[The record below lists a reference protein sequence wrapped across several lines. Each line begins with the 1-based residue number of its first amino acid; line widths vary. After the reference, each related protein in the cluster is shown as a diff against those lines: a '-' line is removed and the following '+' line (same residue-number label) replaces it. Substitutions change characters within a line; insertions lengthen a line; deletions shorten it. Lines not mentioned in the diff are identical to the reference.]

1 MSNFFFSNLYFV
13 EYTLGAGDSPHN
25 IRSQAVSLGWNG
37 SDPVHVVANITGN
50 RGSTST
56 GSYAVDTG
64 SPYPSGSIIEINN
77 SAIITGRGGNGG
89 NANGGSGYG
98 SGPGL
103 YIQYPTT
110 LKNNGTIQGG
120 GNGGNAGGGGSSSGG
135 ENQPPIY
142 YSGGGGGGGAGY
154 PGGSGGSPNG
164 GTGSISAGGS
174 GGGGYGGGAGSGS
187 PGAGPG
193 SARAITYGPGQSYA
207 GSLTLTAVGTIYGA
221 YT

>member
-1 MSNFFFSNLYFV
+1 MSNFFFSNLFYV
-13 EYTLGAGDSPHN
+13 EYTLSTSDSSHN
-25 IRSQAVSLGWNG
+25 IRSQAISNGWNG
-37 SDPVHVVANITGN
+37 SDPVHVVVNVSGN

-56 GSYAVDTG
+56 GSYAIDTG
-64 SPYPSGSIIEINN
+64 TPYPSGSIIEINN
-77 SAIITGRGGNGG
+77 NAIISGRGGNGG
-89 NANGGSGYG
+89 NANGGGGASG
-98 SGPGL
+98 GPAI

-110 LKNNGTIQGG
+110 IKNNGTIQGG
-120 GNGGNAGGGGSSSGG
+120 GNGGNAGGGGSASGG

-154 PGGSGGSPNG
+154 PAGSGGSPNG
-164 GTGSISAGGS
+164 SPGSISAGGS

-207 GSLTLTAVGTIYGA
+207 GSLTLSPVGTISGA